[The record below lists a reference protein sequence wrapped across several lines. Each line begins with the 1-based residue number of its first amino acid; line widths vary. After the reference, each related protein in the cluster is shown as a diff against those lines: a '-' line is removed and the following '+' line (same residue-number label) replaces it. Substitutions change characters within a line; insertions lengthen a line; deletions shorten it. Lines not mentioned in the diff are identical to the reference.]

1 MKHSDATRASVVLRE
16 HPAFYQLIIKDNGR
30 VKNFDPDRGMGLK
43 NMADRVHALQG
54 IINIT
59 TEDGFAIFISVPKE
73 EKRLEGAY
81 H

>member
-1 MKHSDATRASVVLRE
+1 M
-16 HPAFYQLIIKDNGR
+16 
-30 VKNFDPDRGMGLK
+30 KNFDPDRGMGLK